1 MERFRNN
8 QRVRIVRPDIP
19 SLSGFTGTVHRL
31 LMRDESAWIR
41 TDQSLPESIAQF
53 QDGDERRNDVNL
65 FPDECEPL

>member
-8 QRVRIVRPDIP
+8 QRVRITKPDIP
-19 SLSGFTGTVHRL
+19 TLTGFTGTVRRL

-41 TDQSLPESIAQF
+41 TDQLLPESIAKF
-53 QDGDERRNDVNL
+53 PEDDERRNYVNL